1 MTTMI
6 EVLSLDD
13 VFAHLVAFE
22 ARKLQHLVDLQL
34 NHGASVNY
42 MGHGG
47 SSHGHGHGD
56 HGHGG
61 RSRGGAPSCSDSRG
75 NNSRPECQICGKIGH
90 TAIKCWYRMDESF
103 QDENPSVALASTSS
117 YKVDPNWYSDTGAT
131 DHITSDLDHLVMRD
145 QYQGKDMV
153 QVGNGVGLKIGHV
166 GSYYINTDTH
176 PLALNNA
183 LHVPKI
189 SKHLLSVH
197 KLSCDNNVF
206 FEFHPWYFLIK
217 DQVTRNLLREGK
229 CESGLYPLKPSD
241 VDFIKQAFV
250 SYSARPDQWHARF
263 SHLSSQVVQS
273 LLHLHNLPCL
283 QKYSVSSVCNACQLV
298 KSHHLPY
305 NNSIHRSTS
314 PLELIFSDVWG
325 HVPTSIGGF
334 KYYIS
339 FIDDFSKFTWI
350 YLMNDQTNA
359 QHILCSFRRMLS
371 ASLTPK

>member
-1 MTTMI
+1 MI

-22 ARKLQHLVDLQL
+22 AQKLQHLVDLQL
-34 NHGASVNY
+34 NHGASMNY

-47 SSHGHGHGD
+47 SSHGRGHGD

-61 RSRGGAPSCSDSRG
+61 QSRGGAPSCSDSRG

-166 GSYYINTDTH
+166 GSYSINTDTH

-206 FEFHPWYFLIK
+206 FEFHLWYFLIK
-217 DQVTRNLLREGK
+217 DQVTRNLL
-229 CESGLYPLKPSD
+229 
-241 VDFIKQAFV
+241 
-250 SYSARPDQWHARF
+250 
-263 SHLSSQVVQS
+263 
-273 LLHLHNLPCL
+273 
-283 QKYSVSSVCNACQLV
+283 
-298 KSHHLPY
+298 
-305 NNSIHRSTS
+305 
-314 PLELIFSDVWG
+314 
-325 HVPTSIGGF
+325 
-334 KYYIS
+334 
-339 FIDDFSKFTWI
+339 
-350 YLMNDQTNA
+350 
-359 QHILCSFRRMLS
+359 
-371 ASLTPK
+371 